1 MAIYLFSQILKFTSY
16 SIKLIENLSRRH
28 LINSSDVFFIKGFTV
43 YKSKFKAYS
52 WETLTDVN
60 KVQSQPTDQKK
71 RKRKS
76 PTLAFMDKYMC

>member
-1 MAIYLFSQILKFTSY
+1 M
-16 SIKLIENLSRRH
+16 
-28 LINSSDVFFIKGFTV
+28 NSFDVFDIMGFTV

-71 RKRKS
+71 RKRKI
-76 PTLAFMDKYMC
+76 PTLACYG